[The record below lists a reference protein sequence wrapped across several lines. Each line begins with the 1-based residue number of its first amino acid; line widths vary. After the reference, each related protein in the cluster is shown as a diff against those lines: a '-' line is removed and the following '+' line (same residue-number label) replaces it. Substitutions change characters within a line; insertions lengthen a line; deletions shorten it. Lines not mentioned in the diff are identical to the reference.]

1 MDNHS
6 AALLNRLDIKLMP
19 WQEYLVENSFRR
31 PMMVALV
38 PRQRFHFFPSPNIE
52 LKELSK

>member
-1 MDNHS
+1 MENHGD
-6 AALLNRLDIKLMP
+6 ALFNKLGIKLMP
-19 WQEYLVENSFRR
+19 WQEYLVEKSFRR